1 MRLIRHLLLRLWH
14 SFSGVGLGLGTLF
27 FAASLTPSLIPRSFL
42 IQGVLSGLCFSIGYA
57 LGVGWRWLWRFLELP
72 EPKRRL
78 LHIANLT
85 AAIVCALVVAVFLW
99 RAAGWQNSIRALM
112 GLEPV
117 DTGHPLEVGAI
128 ALLTFLVLLAL
139 SRLFALILVFISDWL
154 GRIMPIRTAYAIG
167 TAVAAVLFWT
177 AADGLLFRYALRA
190 ADSSFERLDSL
201 IPPDAVPPADPMKT
215 GSAAS
220 LVRWQDLGRMGR
232 DYVATGPTAA
242 EIGAFTGR
250 PAKQPVRVYVGLH
263 SGESPQDRARLA
275 LRELIRAGGFD
286 RSTLIVATPTG
297 TGWMDPA
304 GVDTIEYLRDG
315 DVATVA
321 VQYSYLAS
329 WLSLFVE
336 PGYGAESA
344 RALFSEIYGYWAKL
358 PKDHRPKLYLF
369 GLSLGALS
377 SEQSNEL
384 FEVLADPYQ
393 GALWA
398 GPPFPSRI
406 WNWAV
411 AGRDPGTP
419 QWLPRFHDGSY
430 IRFTGLQD
438 ALDIPGAHWGPM
450 RVVYLQYPSDPIVF
464 FNTRSLYRE
473 PDWMKTPR
481 GQDVSPQLRW
491 YPIVTFLQLAVDMM
505 IATTAPIGH
514 GHVYAPGNYIDA
526 WAQVTAAGWPQAEI
540 ERLKS
545 HLAGR
550 Y

>member
-42 IQGVLSGLCFSIGYA
+42 IQGVLSRLCFSIGYA
-57 LGVGWRWLWRFLELP
+57 LGVGWHWLWRFLELP

-99 RAAGWQNSIRALM
+99 RAAGCQNSIRALM

-250 PAKQPVRVYVGLH
+250 PAKQPVRVYVGLQ

-304 GVDTIEYLRDG
+304 GVDTVEYLRDG
-315 DVATVA
+315 DIATVA

-329 WLSLFVE
+329 WLSLSVE

-344 RALFSEIYGYWAKL
+344 RAVFRDLRLLDEAAEGPSAE
-358 PKDHRPKLYLF
+358 
-369 GLSLGALS
+369 ALS
-377 SEQSNEL
+377 
-384 FEVLADPYQ
+384 F
-393 GALWA
+393 
-398 GPPFPSRI
+398 R
-406 WNWAV
+406 
-411 AGRDPGTP
+411 P
-419 QWLPRFHDGSY
+419 QPR
-430 IRFTGLQD
+430 R
-438 ALDIPGAHWGPM
+438 A
-450 RVVYLQYPSDPIVF
+450 
-464 FNTRSLYRE
+464 
-473 PDWMKTPR
+473 
-481 GQDVSPQLRW
+481 
-491 YPIVTFLQLAVDMM
+491 
-505 IATTAPIGH
+505 
-514 GHVYAPGNYIDA
+514 
-526 WAQVTAAGWPQAEI
+526 
-540 ERLKS
+540 
-545 HLAGR
+545 
-550 Y
+550 